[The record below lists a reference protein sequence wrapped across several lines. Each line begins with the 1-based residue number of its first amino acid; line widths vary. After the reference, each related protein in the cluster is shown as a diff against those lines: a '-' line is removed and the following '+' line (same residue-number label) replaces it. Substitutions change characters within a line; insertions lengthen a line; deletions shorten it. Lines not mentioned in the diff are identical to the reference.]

1 MTPAPFEYIRAE
13 TVEEALAALAEYGD
27 EAAILAGG
35 QSLVPMLAMRLA
47 RPAVVIDIGSL
58 AGLDHV
64 ARDDRAV
71 SVGALVRHRRME
83 LDAEIARALPVF
95 AEAARF
101 VATPAIRNAGTV
113 GGALALG
120 DPAAEYPAVALA
132 LEARLRLASTR
143 GERCVD
149 AADFFIG
156 AMETAAAP
164 DELLIGIEIDA
175 AAPGD
180 GFGFYEIAERRG
192 DYALAGAV
200 IVRRAETGTAGARV
214 RVAIFG
220 AGEVACLAEGAA
232 AILSDA
238 PAPAWDAGLLQAV
251 KDATRDDLR
260 DLALDAFHARLA
272 GVAVARAAR
281 QLAEGEPN
289 ERRAA

>member
-13 TVEEALAALAEYGD
+13 TVEEALAALAEHGE
-27 EAAILAGG
+27 EAAVLAGG

-47 RPAVVIDIGSL
+47 RPSVVIDIGGL
-58 AGLDHV
+58 AGLDNVTHEGK
-64 ARDDRAV
+64 AV

-95 AEAARF
+95 AEAARW
-101 VATPAIRNAGTV
+101 VATPAVRNAGTV

-132 LEARLRLASTR
+132 LEARLRLASAR
-143 GERCVD
+143 GERRVD
-149 AADFFIG
+149 AANFFLG
-156 AMETAAAP
+156 AMETAAAS
-164 DELLIGIEIDA
+164 DELLLGVEIEA
-175 AAPGD
+175 AAPDD
-180 GFGFYEIAERRG
+180 GFGFCEIAERRG

-200 IVRRAETGTAGARV
+200 VVRRTGTGARV
-214 RVAIFG
+214 RVAVFG
-220 AGEVACLAEGAA
+220 AGEVACMAEGAA
-232 AILSDA
+232 GILSDV
-238 PAPAWDAGLLQAV
+238 PPSAWDARHLEAV
-251 KDATRDDLR
+251 KDAARSDLG

-281 QLAEGEPN
+281 QLAEGEPD